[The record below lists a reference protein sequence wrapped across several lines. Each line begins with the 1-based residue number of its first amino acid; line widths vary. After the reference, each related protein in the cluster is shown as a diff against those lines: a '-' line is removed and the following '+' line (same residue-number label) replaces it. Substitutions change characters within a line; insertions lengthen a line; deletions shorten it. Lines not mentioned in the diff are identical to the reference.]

1 MKHTPGPWYA
11 AEVHGGLEI
20 RCLRDD
26 DDPQSEEVIADIRFG
41 DTEPEAVARA
51 NAAAL
56 SAALDLLA
64 ALERTLSWLT
74 SYPGSGPLAG
84 DSSVYNQAR
93 AAIAKARGEG

>member
-1 MKHTPGPWYA
+1 MKHTPEPWYA

-74 SYPGSGPLAG
+74 SYPGSGLY
-84 DSSVYNQAR
+84 SSVYNQAR

>member
-20 RCLRDD
+20 RRLRND

-74 SYPGSGPLAG
+74 RHPGSGLY
-84 DSSVYNQAR
+84 SSVYNQAR